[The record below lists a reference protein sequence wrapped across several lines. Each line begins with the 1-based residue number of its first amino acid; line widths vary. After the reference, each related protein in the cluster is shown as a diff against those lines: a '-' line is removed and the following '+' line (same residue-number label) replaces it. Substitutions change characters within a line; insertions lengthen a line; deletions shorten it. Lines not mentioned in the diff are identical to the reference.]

1 MGFLAVVQIGQ
12 RYLEGVICN
21 LNHRLYRLLPIALLD
36 LGHPGTIGL
45 NQAQAAI
52 SDAIAR
58 YRKQK
63 LQTRSNAKANAQGP
77 FQDLDEYTS
86 VDEIRDTYGYEIISE
101 NEMSRLV
108 NLWELR
114 EESRHVSGPY
124 SDRVIEMPELASH
137 AMWNAYG
144 ETISEYNAKI
154 AAMQKEARR
163 IAEEN
168 FRRAANRETT

>member
-1 MGFLAVVQIGQ
+1 MEGKYIQQFKKGS
-12 RYLEGVICN
+12 LEMI
-21 LNHRLYRLLPIALLD
+21 LLSL
-36 LGHPGTIGL
+36 
-45 NQAQAAI
+45 
-52 SDAIAR
+52 IAR
-58 YRKQK
+58 K
-63 LQTRSNAKANAQGP
+63 
-77 FQDLDEYTS
+77 E
-86 VDEIRDTYGYEIISE
+86 TYGYEIISE

-137 AMWNAYG
+137 AMWNAYR

>member
-1 MGFLAVVQIGQ
+1 MERITAQEIMDLWRKNETDKAKAERREV
-12 RYLEGVICN
+12 E
-21 LNHRLYRLLPIALLD
+21 ALRRD
-36 LGHPGTIGL
+36 L

-63 LQTRSNAKANAQGP
+63 LQARSKAKANAQDP
-77 FQDLDEYTS
+77 FQDLDEDTS
-86 VDEIRDTYGYEIISE
+86 VDEIRGTYGYEIISE

-137 AMWNAYG
+137 AMWNAYR